1 MGVQTITFK
10 EHKAWN
16 DFVDL
21 SPQGDVFC
29 YSWWLDAVTNSN
41 FRIIAVIENDSILAG
56 IPLAYDQYGR
66 INQPPL
72 TRTLGILFLPGSAD
86 HLQSSKERKLLWELA
101 RHLPIDEVCQFC
113 THHDFT
119 DWLPLKW
126 SGLQQTTRYTYLL
139 HYTGK
144 TEIDLRK
151 NLNRGRKNIINR
163 AMKKGISVVEGDDPY
178 LLYNC
183 LEKSY
188 KRQGKK
194 VTFTADFLLNLDR
207 RIKENGNRY
216 ILNAIGPD
224 GSLYAS
230 IYVVYNKRSAY
241 YLLSGSDPD
250 TRNLGGHSLLL
261 WESLKYFRDKA
272 EYFNFGGS
280 DIRSIE
286 EHFRGFGGIMTPYF
300 QIYNEKNLHSTDI
313 RFHLNE
319 IKFHTISAFRAIS
332 RKYIKI

>member
-1 MGVQTITFK
+1 MSVHTITFS
-10 EHKAWN
+10 EYNAWN

-41 FRIIAVIENDSILAG
+41 FNIVVVKEKDSIIAG
-56 IPLAYDQYGR
+56 IPLAYDRYGR
-66 INQPPL
+66 INQPTL
-72 TRTLGILFLPGSAD
+72 TRTLGILFQPGSPD
-86 HLQSSKERKLLWELA
+86 HIKSSRERKLLSELTL
-101 RHLPIDEVCQFC
+101 HLPLEEVCQFC

-126 SGLQQTTRYTYLL
+126 AGLHQTTRYTYLL
-139 HYTGK
+139 HYLGK
-144 TEIDLRK
+144 NEKDLRE
-151 NLNRGRKNIINR
+151 NLNRGRKNMINR
-163 AMKKGISVVEGDDPY
+163 AMKNGISVVEGDDPY

-183 LEKSY
+183 VEKSY

-194 VTFTADFLLNLDR
+194 VTFTVDFLANLDR
-207 RIKENGNRY
+207 RIKENGNRL
-216 ILNAIGPD
+216 ILNAFGTN

-230 IYVVYNKRSAY
+230 IYVVYSKRSAY
-241 YLLSGSDPD
+241 FLLSGSDPD
-250 TRNLGGHSLLL
+250 TRHLGGQSLLL
-261 WESLKYFRDKA
+261 WEALKYFRNKV

-280 DIRSIE
+280 DIRNIE

-300 QIYNEKNLHSTDI
+300 HIYNEKNLHSTDI

-319 IKFHTISAFRAIS
+319 IKFHTMCAFRAIS
-332 RKYIKI
+332 LKYIKI